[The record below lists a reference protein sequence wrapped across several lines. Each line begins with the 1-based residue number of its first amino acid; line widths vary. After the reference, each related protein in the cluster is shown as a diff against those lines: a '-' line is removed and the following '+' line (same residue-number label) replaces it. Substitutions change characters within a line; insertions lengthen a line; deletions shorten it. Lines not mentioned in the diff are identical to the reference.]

1 MINRILVIDDD
12 VEFSAQLYNRLN
24 SNNYFVAVA
33 NSAQAALSSLVE
45 KFDLVFCDAA
55 MHDLDIKKFVV
66 QLKEIQPEIKI
77 IVTTNQINPFYI
89 KDLLYC
95 GVSDFVA
102 KPFFMKEING
112 VIQNLKPV
120 VPFRK
125 VDSSNKGLINDCFAE
140 TSCIDWVDLTYNN
153 SNPSTNNQ
161 INYEYL
167 INHSSPIFITGEA
180 CTPKLNYAYKMHK
193 ESDRLNHPFV
203 VFNCAQIMPDLM
215 HKTLFGYEKGA
226 FIGAFNTTPGVLEQA
241 VYGTLVI
248 NGVEFLTNETQ
259 LALANA
265 IKNNVFNR
273 VGGAERFTTQIRI
286 VANTIGDISV
296 NNLKQILRPDFFQLF
311 MDESISTT
319 PLRFVKRDIIPVVN
333 CMLQRINKLYG
344 TGITALSSSV
354 EQLFKSYYWSGNF
367 AELYFVLRRAA
378 LLSNN
383 DIINTTDIEA
393 NIIHSNKFEVND
405 TQNIPTSSS
414 ISLFT
419 NVQHVADNKQ
429 LPNLKDVAVEAEI
442 EAINQVLRNVKFN
455 KTKAAKLLG
464 IDRKTL
470 YNKLLKNK
478 KEEQSSN

>member
-1 MINRILVIDDD
+1 MISRILIIDDD
-12 VEFSAQLYNRLN
+12 VEFSSQLAYCLN
-24 SNNYFVAVA
+24 SNNYTVTTA
-33 NSAQAALSSLVE
+33 NSAQEALTYLVE

-55 MHDLDIKKFVV
+55 MPELEIKSFVI
-66 QLKEIQPEIKI
+66 QLKEIQPEIQVVI
-77 IVTTNQINPFYI
+77 TTNQINANYI

-102 KPFFMKEING
+102 KPFFMKEIHG

-120 VPFRK
+120 VSFRK
-125 VDSSNKGLINDCFAE
+125 IDSSNKGLINDCFAE
-140 TSCIDWVDLTYNN
+140 TSCVDWVDLTYNN
-153 SNPSTNNQ
+153 NHASSGNQ

-167 INHSSPIFITGEA
+167 INQTSPLFIAGEA
-180 CTPKLNYAYKMHK
+180 CTAKLNYAYKIHK

-215 HKTLFGYEKGA
+215 QNKLFGYEKGA
-226 FIGAFNTTPGVLEQA
+226 FIGAFATTPGVLEQA
-241 VYGTLVI
+241 INGTLVI
-248 NGVEFLTNETQ
+248 NGVEHLTNETQ

-273 VGGAERFTTQIRI
+273 IGGAEKFTTQIRFI
-286 VANTIGDISV
+286 ATTTTDLSV

-311 MDESISTT
+311 MEEWISTT
-319 PLRFVKRDIIPVVN
+319 PFRNLKRDALPIIN
-333 CMLQRINKLYG
+333 CMLQRINKLYE
-344 TGITALSSSV
+344 TNINALSSGV
-354 EQLFKSYYWSGNF
+354 EQVFKSYYWAGNF

-383 DIINTTDIEA
+383 DTICTSELEA
-393 NIIHSNKFEVND
+393 NIIHADKFVLND
-405 TQNIPTSSS
+405 LQNFTCSSPTNLFNNTQ
-414 ISLFT
+414 
-419 NVQHVADNKQ
+419 HAADSKQ
-429 LPNLKDVAVEAEI
+429 LPNLKNVAVEAEI